1 MKLRGKQKRFLRAQ
15 ANEIKPVFSIG
26 KNGLSDVWLNEVVEV
41 LNNRE
46 LIKVNIQQASDIT
59 VDEAKNFIEEN
70 SNVQVVQTIGRTLL
84 LFFVSKKENK
94 RRISIDVSEI

>member
-84 LFFVSKKENK
+84 LFVVSKKENK
-94 RRISIDVSEI
+94 RKISIDVSEI